1 MLNLSLKSL
10 VGCRIF
16 VLWKGIRGSWKSENV
31 LKKNLI
37 MFMGLYCRGFVVPE
51 IFGTIIP
58 LFNPY
63 YKAKMFAWR

>member
-1 MLNLSLKSL
+1 
-10 VGCRIF
+10 
-16 VLWKGIRGSWKSENV
+16 
-31 LKKNLI
+31 

-58 LFNPY
+58 LFNPC